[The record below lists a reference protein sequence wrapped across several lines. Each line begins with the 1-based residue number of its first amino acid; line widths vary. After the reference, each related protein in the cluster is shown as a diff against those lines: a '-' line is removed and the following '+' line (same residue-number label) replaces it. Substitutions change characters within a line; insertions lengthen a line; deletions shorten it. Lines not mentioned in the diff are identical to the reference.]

1 MADIRDILDIERVP
15 STEGL
20 RDSILGISDKTK
32 LKKNVPSNVSKPP
45 KRPEGMARELY
56 ALLCVDRKD
65 APPLLPTDTGM
76 VPFCQIKT
84 PILYYSSVIII
95 FVRITR
101 MLAGLM
107 TNVLIVI

>member
-1 MADIRDILDIERVP
+1 MFTANYDIIKLCINHFTRRYFVFRFSIQSLNMADIRDILDIERVP

-32 LKKNVPSNVSKPP
+32 LKKNAPSNISKPP

-65 APPLLPTDTGM
+65 APPLLPTDTGII
-76 VPFCQIKT
+76 PF
-84 PILYYSSVIII
+84 LSD
-95 FVRITR
+95 
-101 MLAGLM
+101 
-107 TNVLIVI
+107 

>member
-76 VPFCQIKT
+76 VLKRPFYIIHQLL
-84 PILYYSSVIII
+84 LY
-95 FVRITR
+95 
-101 MLAGLM
+101 LC
-107 TNVLIVI
+107 VLQGC

>member
-15 STEGL
+15 NTEGL

-32 LKKNVPSNVSKPP
+32 LKKNAPSNVSKPP

-76 VPFCQIKT
+76 VSSSLIETLRLC
-84 PILYYSSVIII
+84 YS
-95 FVRITR
+95 FAH
-101 MLAGLM
+101 LCKLWK
-107 TNVLIVI
+107 N